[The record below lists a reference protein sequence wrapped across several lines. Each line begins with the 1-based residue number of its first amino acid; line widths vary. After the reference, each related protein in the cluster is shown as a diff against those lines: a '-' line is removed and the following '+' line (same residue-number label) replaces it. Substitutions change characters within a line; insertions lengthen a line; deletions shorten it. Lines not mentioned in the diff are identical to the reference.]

1 MDDQDR
7 DILAADL
14 LEVAERLRAS
24 RPRLSPI
31 ELDETKR
38 RVMARAAR
46 SSASAREKGLFVRS
60 KVVTMA
66 LVLALVASGGTAG
79 VIAGGNGGGGSAA
92 KGEYKP
98 GKGCGDK
105 NHTHTGPPGNLL
117 NTDCPPQQQVQ
128 GLLSPPSR

>member
-24 RPRLSPI
+24 RPQLSPI
-31 ELDETKR
+31 ELDEIKR
-38 RVMARAAR
+38 RVMTRAAR
-46 SSASAREKGLFVRS
+46 SSAFPRGKGLFVRS
-60 KVVTMA
+60 KIVTMA

-79 VIAGGNGGGGSAA
+79 VIAGGNGGGNGSAA

-105 NHTHTGPPGNLL
+105 NHTHTGPPGNPT
-117 NTDCPPQQQVQ
+117 NTDCPPQA
-128 GLLSPPSR
+128 GGH